1 MKADNGFQD
10 NYSVVVASG
19 TWITD
24 CPPSFPPPSNVSS
37 ATPSASRDTLLSSHT
52 FSWAFLSHTFARLL
66 PGLTGHQLSFTAS
79 HFHQFCD

>member
-24 CPPSFPPPSNVSS
+24 CPSFSPPPSNVSS
-37 ATPSASRDTLLSSHT
+37 AAPSASRDTLLSLHT
-52 FSWAFLSHTFARLL
+52 FT
-66 PGLTGHQLSFTAS
+66 
-79 HFHQFCD
+79 